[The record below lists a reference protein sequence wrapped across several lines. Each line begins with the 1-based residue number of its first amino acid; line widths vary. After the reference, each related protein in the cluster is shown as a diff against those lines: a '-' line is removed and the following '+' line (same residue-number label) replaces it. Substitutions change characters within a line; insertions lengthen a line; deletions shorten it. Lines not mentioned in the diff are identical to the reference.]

1 MQFQPVAAALDQF
14 KVKNSKD
21 KRKDAGISFLDAS
34 AADLNSTRA
43 IAARQAKHVKQMGVE
58 KIISVT
64 KRKCKPKESIVKL
77 PDPMK
82 LQLKEYENEKDKHR
96 PPPPPPSSVAVIF
109 IAFSFLRIVSLFLI
123 TEVCCVSFHST
134 VGALSVAIFFS

>member
-64 KRKCKPKESIVKL
+64 GDDVTEERRFKPKSGRRRGTGVL
-77 PDPMK
+77 C
-82 LQLKEYENEKDKHR
+82 
-96 PPPPPPSSVAVIF
+96 AV
-109 IAFSFLRIVSLFLI
+109 
-123 TEVCCVSFHST
+123 
-134 VGALSVAIFFS
+134 